1 MKEQRTTLKF
11 KPVCSI
17 ILFCSNI
24 FIAFKPGVFGIIP
37 VIFFSGKIYNIY
49 ISFYSFAS
57 IIYFIIMWMSQD
69 ICG

>member
-49 ISFYSFAS
+49 ILYRLL
-57 IIYFIIMWMSQD
+57 
-69 ICG
+69 